1 MANNFEQFARNSLQ
15 FRPSDIR
22 LMLERVHS
30 HVVKPRMSAE
40 ELLEVVQGLGYDS
53 RGFRRPDR
61 AGAADIELGA
71 LRVVRA
77 MRRSCCWRC

>member
-15 FRPSDIR
+15 FRPSDLR

-40 ELLEVVQGLGYDS
+40 ELLESEVLIYLQGLGFPSS
-53 RGFRRPDR
+53 R
-61 AGAADIELGA
+61 
-71 LRVVRA
+71 
-77 MRRSCCWRC
+77 